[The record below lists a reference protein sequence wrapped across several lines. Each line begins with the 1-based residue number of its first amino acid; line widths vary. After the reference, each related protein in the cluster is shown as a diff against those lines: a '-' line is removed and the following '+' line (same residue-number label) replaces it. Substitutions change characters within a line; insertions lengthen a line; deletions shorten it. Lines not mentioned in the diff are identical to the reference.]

1 MPRLVN
7 RWIDGSP
14 ASADD
19 STAYADAVAA
29 GNFMKPV
36 EPAGPV
42 EGYGREIGD
51 ESWVKLSL

>member
-1 MPRLVN
+1 MN